1 MYVYVR
7 KIHLNVINI
16 ILIIPSS
23 MAQQRDLIVKRNT
36 YQQNLLDLFGK
47 VSVYYSQNDISHANH
62 HTL

>member
-1 MYVYVR
+1 
-7 KIHLNVINI
+7 
-16 ILIIPSS
+16 